1 MKLLYCDLETYS
13 ETPIAYGTHRYAEK
27 AEVLLWG
34 YAIDEEPA
42 RVWDLTS
49 GAPMPADLKAAMDEV
64 LRKERS
70 TVWHNGVMFD
80 TVALQHALGIDIPCE
95 MIIDTMVLAY
105 QAGLPGALGDLS
117 EIFRLPVD
125 EAKDKDGKR
134 LVQLFCKPQPEFR
147 KIRRAT
153 RKTNP
158 ADWAKFV
165 NYCRLDVEAERAL
178 YKRLPKFNST
188 AAEHAVQ
195 ILDMKINRRGML
207 MDRALAE
214 AAVRLSEEARASL
227 AAETQEATG
236 GAVSSATRRDALM
249 KYIAET
255 FNWKMENFS
264 KAEIEKRM
272 DDPDLPEPVKEL
284 LRLRLMSTKTSVQ
297 KFVQVL
303 NAASTRDDRL
313 RGCLQFRGAARTG
326 RFAGRIFQPQN
337 MPRPKLSNKETEVA
351 IDLLKSG
358 DFSLFYD
365 NPMSILPSLL
375 RGEIIAP
382 KGKKL
387 VVADYSNVEG
397 RVLAWLSGEEWK
409 LDAFREFDTLL
420 DVNGKWVT
428 PDVLRRGDHA
438 PLARDKKGDFIHK
451 GHDLYKVTYGKTF
464 NVDPGAVTK
473 PQRQMGKV
481 LELALGYGGGAGAF
495 VTFALGYGIDL
506 RDMARAVREAI
517 DPAIWHDAEESYE
530 WFLERKLTQG
540 LEKPVFIACDAVK
553 RAWRK
558 ANAKIVGFW
567 AAVDAALE
575 KSLTEPVSAKAGR
588 YVRFV
593 KRGNYL
599 LATLPSG
606 RHLVYPSPRL
616 GRAGSNEDRF
626 SYMGAEQYTRRFT
639 RIRSYSA
646 KVVENLTQAVAC
658 DLLTNGLLNLEAAGY
673 ETVLTVHDEAI
684 TEAPDTPD
692 YSFERMERLMAA
704 LPPWAEGLPLVA
716 AGYEAYRYR
725 KDD

>member
-13 ETPIAYGTHRYAEK
+13 ETPIAYGTHRYAEG

-34 YAIDEEPA
+34 YAIDDEPA
-42 RVWDLTS
+42 RVWDLTL
-49 GAPMPADLKAAMDEV
+49 GAPMPADLKAAVDEV

-80 TVALQHALGIDIPCE
+80 TVVLQHALGIDIPCE
-95 MIIDTMVLAY
+95 MIVDTMVLAY
-105 QAGLPGALGDLS
+105 QAGLPGKLGDLS

-158 ADWAKFV
+158 ADWTKFV

-178 YKRLPKFNST
+178 YKHLPKFNST
-188 AAEHAVQ
+188 EAEHAIQV
-195 ILDMKINRRGML
+195 LDMKINRRGML

-214 AAVRLSEEARASL
+214 AAIRLSEETRVDL
-227 AAETQEATG
+227 AAKTQEATG
-236 GAVSSATRRDALM
+236 GAVSSATQRDALM
-249 KYIAET
+249 RYIAEK

-264 KAEIEKRM
+264 KAEIEKRL

-284 LRLRLMSTKTSVQ
+284 LRLRLVSTKNSVS
-297 KFVQVL
+297 KYRAIL
-303 NAASTRDDRL
+303 NAVSSDGRL
-313 RGCLQFRGAARTG
+313 RGGLQFRGAARTG
-326 RFAGRIFQPQN
+326 RFAGRGPQFQN
-337 MPRPKLSNKETEVA
+337 LPRPALSANEAEVA
-351 IDLLKSG
+351 IELLKTG

-365 NPMSILPSLL
+365 NPMLILPSLL

-420 DVNGKWVT
+420 DVNGNWVT

-495 VTFALGYGIDL
+495 VTFALAYGIDL

-517 DPAIWHDAEESYE
+517 DPAIWFEAEQSYDF
-530 WFLERKLTQG
+530 FLKRKLTRG
-540 LEKPVFIACDAVK
+540 LEKEVFIACDAVK

-606 RHLVYPSPRL
+606 RHLVYPSPRFE
-616 GRAGSNEDRF
+616 RAGSDADF
-626 SYMGAEQYTRRFT
+626 SYVGVEQYSRRFT
-639 RIRSYSA
+639 RIRFFGA
-646 KVVENLTQAVAC
+646 KCVENLTQAVAC

-725 KDD
+725 KD